1 MFTRMAVLEARAAK
15 RTWYKVA
22 FLPIMFLVF
31 GTALGKSHGN
41 ILCYSLLIILS
52 CRYYLF
58 SDWPGVSSCV
68 RHVCVLHS
76 QRSLYVSS
84 HVSLLQASTGSVQV
98 REG

>member
-41 ILCYSLLIILS
+41 TFCYSLFTSSHGLS
-52 CRYYLF
+52 YRYYLF
-58 SDWPGVSSCV
+58 SDRSGISCCV
-68 RHVCVLHS
+68 RDVCVLDS
-76 QRSLYVSS
+76 QCSLYVPS
-84 HVSLLQASTGSVQV
+84 HVPLLQASTGSV
-98 REG
+98 